1 MFCFYSLPSFS
12 PHQDHRIVPF
22 YSSARVHDQF
32 SSVVLLKAG
41 NFAFRGKVVQIQNAN
56 NTTYMMIHTMEITGM
71 TVEDLMDK
79 NMEYLDEFPRR
90 PTTALKKLIADR
102 VGTQKELALNS
113 GLSPATISRMCKDD
127 DFKYSI
133 QEATRLVVGL
143 QLPPPLSAL
152 FLDMIGFTR
161 AVMVKYYRYQCI
173 IDCMFMDDIYEI
185 TESHKTLFDR

>member
-1 MFCFYSLPSFS
+1 MDECCLRFHKVY
-12 PHQDHRIVPF
+12 HI
-22 YSSARVHDQF
+22 SAN
-32 SSVVLLKAG
+32 AG
-41 NFAFRGKVVQIQNAN
+41 YQIGELHSDADYNEV
-56 NTTYMMIHTMEITGM
+56 YMMIHTMEVTGM
-71 TVEDLMDK
+71 TVEDLMNK
-79 NMEYLDEFPRR
+79 NMEYLDELPRR

-185 TESHKTLFDR
+185 TESHKMLFDR